1 MTRPVLLLEFDDLLV
16 GTRDRRLAALRESLG
31 TDGIVI
37 DEELYDARCAG
48 LTLNDAV
55 RAAARGTPL
64 ELDETGLDLA
74 AMRAA
79 AAQATASSRGVRLMP
94 GAATF
99 VRNAA
104 TRAVIGLVAAT
115 SRSEVSQVLELADLA
130 DHFSHVGCEDDG
142 GPRATLAERWQG
154 VRRRL
159 VARVTANEGSAAVMV
174 ALCGTGAGID
184 AARGPGVRVF
194 ATGAI
199 AASTAFRADGWIPS
213 LEDLSLT
220 DVLAM
225 EAHSE

>member
-16 GTRDRRLAALRESLG
+16 GTREQRLAALRESLRPE
-31 TDGIVI
+31 GIEI
-37 DEELYDARCAG
+37 DDDRYDTTCAG
-48 LTLNDAV
+48 LTMSEAV
-55 RAAARGTPL
+55 RAAARGTAL

-74 AMRAA
+74 SMRAA
-79 AAQATASSRGVRLMP
+79 AAQATASSRGIRLVP
-94 GAATF
+94 GAAEF
-99 VRNAA
+99 VRSAA

-115 SRSEVSQVLELADLA
+115 SRSEVTQVLELAELS

-159 VARVTANEGSAAVMV
+159 VARVSASEGSAAVIV

-194 ATGAI
+194 AAGAI
-199 AASTAFRADGWIPS
+199 AASIAFRADGWIPS
-213 LEDLSLT
+213 LEKLSLS